1 MNDLIY
7 KQDILN
13 LLKELAFSQHLEHGC
28 YIGEDTKESVLIMA
42 EPAMAAIEEL
52 PAVDA
57 KEHIKGEW
65 IVLNGEVVCSRCFEP
80 NLGTDYCPTCGADM
94 REEGNDRDCPIC
106 IHKKK
111 DGCESWECNYERRF

>member
-7 KQDILN
+7 RQDAI
-13 LLKELAFSQHLEHGC
+13 
-28 YIGEDTKESVLIMA
+28 D
-42 EPAMAAIEEL
+42 AAWEIIKRDDSGDNVVVQSMIAWREFIKSI

-80 NLGTDYCPTCGADM
+80 NLETDYCPTCGADM